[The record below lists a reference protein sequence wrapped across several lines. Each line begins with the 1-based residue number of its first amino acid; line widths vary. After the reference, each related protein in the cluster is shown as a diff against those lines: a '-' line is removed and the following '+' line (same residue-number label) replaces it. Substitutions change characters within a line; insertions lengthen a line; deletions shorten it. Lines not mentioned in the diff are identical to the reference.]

1 MAQIGGWNGHVFEVS
16 PGVIHGITGI
26 KVSVGSE
33 TETKKSEKQQYVKR
47 KHAKPADVT
56 VNVLLSALL
65 GVDVRSEMLGLLE
78 DARLGKSDYFYVGGS
93 KLLPCKMMLTECSA
107 DEYKMTGTTITE
119 CKVTMTMKQCEKI
132 GGGTST
138 SSKKSS
144 KKKSGTTSTAKKV
157 VKAAKKVTAVR
168 SDITRSSAMIN

>member
-1 MAQIGGWNGHVFEVS
+1 MAEIGSWNGHVFEVS
-16 PGVIHGITGI
+16 PGVIHGVTGI
-26 KVSVGSE
+26 KVSTGSE
-33 TETKKSEKQQYVKR
+33 TETKKSDKQQYVKR

-56 VNVLLSALL
+56 VSVLLSALL

-119 CKVTMTMKQCEKI
+119 CKVTLTMKQAEKI
-132 GGGTST
+132 GGSTST
-138 SSKKSS
+138 SKKS
-144 KKKSGTTSTAKKV
+144 KKKSGSKTTAKKV
-157 VKAAKKVTAVR
+157 VQAAKKVTAKR
-168 SDITRSSAMIN
+168 GRGFRGTESIR